1 MPIKFDTFD
10 INNIVMSLWQAI
22 SSNTHRLENY
32 IKYCLVDSNRGMH
45 PNFRQVKIGGG
56 GGGGVHYK
64 TNKIQFFK
72 PVMFNRF
79 TQVQENKLKS
89 QGISI

>member
-1 MPIKFDTFD
+1 MTSYKFQHTQARKITSNIAWLTVIVGCIPISDK
-10 INNIVMSLWQAI
+10 LK
-22 SSNTHRLENY
+22 L
-32 IKYCLVDSNRGMH
+32 
-45 PNFRQVKIGGG
+45 G